1 MAENLKARDG
11 NSLYKAQLLSY
22 YYSRRAESAIG
33 KGARFV
39 ISKAYWCKSGLVTAN
54 GVGGWNIADIPLDFK
69 LSDAQQF
76 AVSDLILSS
85 VDGIITINAAFPQER
100 MPDNT
105 PYDFNTL
112 VLVDAED
119 QAFGV
124 LCAQQDTLYKGK
136 RYSILMT
143 IEQVEG

>member
-1 MAENLKARDG
+1 MAETLKSQSD
-11 NSLYKAQLLSY
+11 SSIYKAQLLSY

-33 KGARFV
+33 RGERFV
-39 ISKAYWCKSGLVTAN
+39 MTKAYWCKSDLVTVNSA
-54 GVGGWNIADIPLDFK
+54 GGWTISDIPLDFR
-69 LSDAQQF
+69 LSDAQHF
-76 AVSDLILSS
+76 AESNLILSS
-85 VDGIITINAAFPQER
+85 LDGVITINAAFPQET
-100 MPDNT
+100 MPDDT

-124 LCAQQDTLYKGK
+124 VCSEQDTLFKGK
-136 RYSILMT
+136 RYSLLMT